1 MEMDDNK
8 RRRNMIL
15 YVLIAFVVYLV
26 LSTVLFPNIGH
37 TQQITK
43 TDYST
48 FVKALDKK
56 SVDKVEYNTDD
67 YSIYYTKK
75 GEDENIAYKTT
86 GVPNDAG
93 FTDRVLESGY
103 LPRSLPRGHRTPC
116 DRCRVRVV
124 RGAEQT
130 GESSSLSG
138 SLAALEPAHQARC

>member
-56 SVDKVEYNTDD
+56 SDTLDRKNEELNRHLEACLL
-67 YSIYYTKK
+67 YTSPTH
-75 GEDENIAYKTT
+75 ET
-86 GVPNDAG
+86 
-93 FTDRVLESGY
+93 
-103 LPRSLPRGHRTPC
+103 
-116 DRCRVRVV
+116 
-124 RGAEQT
+124 
-130 GESSSLSG
+130 
-138 SLAALEPAHQARC
+138 

>member
-56 SVDKVEYNTDD
+56 TRSSTTRTITRFITLRRARTRTSPTRRPVCRMMRALP
-67 YSIYYTKK
+67 
-75 GEDENIAYKTT
+75 IAC
-86 GVPNDAG
+86 
-93 FTDRVLESGY
+93 L
-103 LPRSLPRGHRTPC
+103 
-116 DRCRVRVV
+116 
-124 RGAEQT
+124 
-130 GESSSLSG
+130 
-138 SLAALEPAHQARC
+138 SLALRWSRLFPIKTRV

>member
-1 MEMDDNK
+1 
-8 RRRNMIL
+8 MIL

-67 YSIYYTKK
+67 YTIYYTKK

-93 FTDRVLESGY
+93 FTDRVLESGASLESVVPDKNSGLMTYY
-103 LPRSLPRGHRTPC
+103 LLTLILPIAIFFLIGWWLNRR
-116 DRCRVRVV
+116 
-124 RGAEQT
+124 Q
-130 GESSSLSG
+130 SSSTDRHRPWPSSCG
-138 SLAALEPAHQARC
+138 G

>member
-8 RRRNMIL
+8 RRRNMIV

-48 FVKALDKK
+48 FVKRLDKK

-67 YSIYYTKK
+67 YTIYYTKK

-86 GVPNDAG
+86 VCRMTRAYRPRDRRRCFAGVG
-93 FTDRVLESGY
+93 
-103 LPRSLPRGHRTPC
+103 RSR
-116 DRCRVRVV
+116 
-124 RGAEQT
+124 
-130 GESSSLSG
+130 
-138 SLAALEPAHQARC
+138 

>member
-67 YSIYYTKK
+67 YTIYYTKRARMR
-75 GEDENIAYKTT
+75 ISPTRRPACRMM
-86 GVPNDAG
+86 
-93 FTDRVLESGY
+93 RVLPIAC
-103 LPRSLPRGHRTPC
+103 LNLAPRLSRSFPIRT
-116 DRCRVRVV
+116 RV
-124 RGAEQT
+124 
-130 GESSSLSG
+130 
-138 SLAALEPAHQARC
+138 

>member
-56 SVDKVEYNTDD
+56 SVDKVEYMRLAWM
-67 YSIYYTKK
+67 SPFRTKK
-75 GEDENIAYKTT
+75 
-86 GVPNDAG
+86 
-93 FTDRVLESGY
+93 L
-103 LPRSLPRGHRTPC
+103 HW
-116 DRCRVRVV
+116 
-124 RGAEQT
+124 
-130 GESSSLSG
+130 
-138 SLAALEPAHQARC
+138 AA

>member
-48 FVKALDKK
+48 FVKALDKT

-67 YSIYYTKK
+67 YLLHQE
-75 GEDENIAYKTT
+75 G
-86 GVPNDAG
+86 
-93 FTDRVLESGY
+93 
-103 LPRSLPRGHRTPC
+103 RGREHRLQD
-116 DRCRVRVV
+116 DRC
-124 RGAEQT
+124 AE
-130 GESSSLSG
+130 
-138 SLAALEPAHQARC
+138 

>member
-67 YSIYYTKK
+67 YTIYYTKRTRTSPTRRPVCRMTRALP
-75 GEDENIAYKTT
+75 IACL
-86 GVPNDAG
+86 NLA
-93 FTDRVLESGY
+93 
-103 LPRSLPRGHRTPC
+103 PRLSRSFPIRT
-116 DRCRVRVV
+116 R
-124 RGAEQT
+124 A
-130 GESSSLSG
+130 
-138 SLAALEPAHQARC
+138 

>member
-48 FVKALDKK
+48 FVKALDK
-56 SVDKVEYNTDD
+56 
-67 YSIYYTKK
+67 
-75 GEDENIAYKTT
+75 
-86 GVPNDAG
+86 
-93 FTDRVLESGY
+93 
-103 LPRSLPRGHRTPC
+103 
-116 DRCRVRVV
+116 
-124 RGAEQT
+124 
-130 GESSSLSG
+130 
-138 SLAALEPAHQARC
+138 

>member
-56 SVDKVEYNTDD
+56 SVDKVEYNT
-67 YSIYYTKK
+67 ITPF
-75 GEDENIAYKTT
+75 IT
-86 GVPNDAG
+86 
-93 FTDRVLESGY
+93 
-103 LPRSLPRGHRTPC
+103 PR
-116 DRCRVRVV
+116 RVRTRTSPTRRPVCRMTRALPIV
-124 RGAEQT
+124 CLNLAPR
-130 GESSSLSG
+130 LSR
-138 SLAALEPAHQARC
+138 LFPIRTRV

>member
-1 MEMDDNK
+1 MEFKQMEMDDNK

-56 SVDKVEYNTDD
+56 RSSTTRTITPFITPRRARTRTSPIRRPVCRMMRALP
-67 YSIYYTKK
+67 
-75 GEDENIAYKTT
+75 IAC
-86 GVPNDAG
+86 
-93 FTDRVLESGY
+93 L
-103 LPRSLPRGHRTPC
+103 
-116 DRCRVRVV
+116 
-124 RGAEQT
+124 
-130 GESSSLSG
+130 
-138 SLAALEPAHQARC
+138 SLALRWSRSFPIKTRV

>member
-67 YSIYYTKK
+67 YTFITPKRARTRISPTRRP
-75 GEDENIAYKTT
+75 ACRMM
-86 GVPNDAG
+86 
-93 FTDRVLESGY
+93 RVLPIECLNPVRPWS
-103 LPRSLPRGHRTPC
+103 RSFPIRT
-116 DRCRVRVV
+116 RV
-124 RGAEQT
+124 
-130 GESSSLSG
+130 
-138 SLAALEPAHQARC
+138 

>member
-48 FVKALDKK
+48 FVKALDK
-56 SVDKVEYNTDD
+56 NTIPTITPFITPKRARTRI
-67 YSIYYTKK
+67 SPTRRP
-75 GEDENIAYKTT
+75 ACRMM
-86 GVPNDAG
+86 
-93 FTDRVLESGY
+93 RVLPTACLNPVRPWS
-103 LPRSLPRGHRTPC
+103 RSFPIKI
-116 DRCRVRVV
+116 RV
-124 RGAEQT
+124 
-130 GESSSLSG
+130 
-138 SLAALEPAHQARC
+138 

>member
-48 FVKALDKK
+48 LSKRSIRRVSTRSSTHGRLLDLLHQ
-56 SVDKVEYNTDD
+56 E
-67 YSIYYTKK
+67 
-75 GEDENIAYKTT
+75 G
-86 GVPNDAG
+86 
-93 FTDRVLESGY
+93 
-103 LPRSLPRGHRTPC
+103 RGREHR
-116 DRCRVRVV
+116 
-124 RGAEQT
+124 
-130 GESSSLSG
+130 L
-138 SLAALEPAHQARC
+138 